1 MTMEEYKIALDK
13 WRIDIAEWQKAE
25 RAWAMSL
32 MPGQKRLPKP
42 GPAPKPPVPPNLTP
56 LKPPANVKPNVP
68 PSGNPRPI

>member
-42 GPAPKPPVPPNLTP
+42 GPAPKPPVPPNLPP
-56 LKPPANVKPNVP
+56 LKPPVNSKPNVP
-68 PSGNPRPI
+68 TSGTPRPI

>member
-42 GPAPKPPVPPNLTP
+42 GPAPRPPTPPNLPP
-56 LKPPANVKPNVP
+56 LKPPVNVNPNVP
-68 PSGNPRPI
+68 TSGTPRPI